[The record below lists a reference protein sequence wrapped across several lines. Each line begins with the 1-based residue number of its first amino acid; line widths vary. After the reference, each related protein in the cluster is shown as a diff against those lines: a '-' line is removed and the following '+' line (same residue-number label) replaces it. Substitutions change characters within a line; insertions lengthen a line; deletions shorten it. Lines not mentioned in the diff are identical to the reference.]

1 MTDNSKEVSV
11 MPDSINIE
19 VAPVSRV
26 EGHGDLVL
34 NIKDKKIEKL
44 IFRIPE
50 SPRFFEAMLVG
61 RNWDEPSHITS
72 RICGICSVAHTYASV
87 KATEAAMG
95 IQPSDFILKLRRLIF
110 HHEMVQSNVLHVYF
124 LAAPDFLG
132 VGSVIPLVKTH
143 PEVVNIALRL
153 KKMANDMV
161 RIIGGRAVHP
171 IRTVVGGFTKL
182 PTEEEMYQMKD
193 MLKAAYKDL
202 ETSLAV
208 LKTLDIPDFE
218 RETEYISLAQPD
230 EYALYDG
237 TIKSTDGWEIDSQ
250 DYLDKIKEKV
260 VKHSTG
266 KHCWANRDAYMVG
279 ALSRFNN
286 NYEKLSDNA
295 KSYAKELGLQAPC
308 YNTFMNNIAQFVEI
322 VHSVDDSIRLIDEL
336 LEDGMDKNKRMVDF
350 KIQPGRGV
358 GAVEAP
364 RGLLIHDYTYNSE
377 GKVDKAN
384 LIIPTNMNYGNVE
397 RDMQALVPDIIDK
410 PEDEIRLACE
420 MMIRAY
426 DPCISCS
433 THFLNVKLIN
443 K

>member
-1 MTDNSKEVSV
+1 MADN
-11 MPDSINIE
+11 INVEIT
-19 VAPVSRV
+19 PLSRV

-34 NIKDKKIEKL
+34 NVRDKKIEKL

-61 RNWDEPSHITS
+61 KNWDKPSHITS
-72 RICGICSVAHTYASV
+72 RICGICSVAHTYASIR
-87 KATEAAMG
+87 ATENALDIVPNDM
-95 IQPSDFILKLRRLIF
+95 ILKLRKLIF
-110 HHEMVQSNVLHVYF
+110 HHEIVQSNVLHVYF

-132 VGSVIPLVKTH
+132 VGSVVPLIETH

-153 KKMANDMV
+153 KKTANDMV
-161 RIIGGRAVHP
+161 RIIGGRAIHP

-193 MLKAAYKDL
+193 MLNAAYADM
-202 ETSLAV
+202 EASVAV
-208 LKTLDIPDFE
+208 FKTLELPAFK
-218 RETEYISLAQPD
+218 RETEYVSLSNKVD
-230 EYALYDG
+230 YAHYDG
-237 TIKSTDGWEIDSQ
+237 NIKSTDGWEIDPG

-260 VKHSTG
+260 VEHSTA
-266 KHCWANRDAYMVG
+266 KHCWANRDAFMVG

-286 NYEKLSDNA
+286 NYEQLSDKA
-295 KSYAKELGLQAPC
+295 KEYAEELGLKAPC
-308 YNTFMNNIAQFVEI
+308 YNTYMNNIAQFVEV

-336 LEDGMDKNKRMVDF
+336 LEEGMDDSKAIVEVKP
-350 KIQPGRGV
+350 KAGRGV

-364 RGLLIHDYTYNSE
+364 RGLLIHDYTYDSD
-377 GKVDKAN
+377 GKIEKAN
-384 LIIPTNMNYGNVE
+384 LIIPTGMNYANME
-397 RDMQALVPDIIDK
+397 ADMNAIVPGIIEK
-410 PEDEIRLACE
+410 SEDEIRLACE

-433 THFLNVKLIN
+433 THFLNVRLVN